1 VYILIMENNSRENTL
16 VQRLN
21 IIKGQINGLS
31 DLVDSEK
38 NCKKVTTQFYAINA
52 GLKKVME
59 LYFKENIDVCIE
71 SSKKTDKEKL
81 NFLLKEI
88 IKNK

>member
-1 VYILIMENNSRENTL
+1 MIKESRKNTL
-16 VQRLN
+16 SQRLN

-31 DLVDSEK
+31 GLIEK
-38 NCKKVTTQFYAINA
+38 EDDCKKIITQFYAVNS

-59 LYFKENIDVCIE
+59 LYFKENLDFCVK
-71 SSKKTDKEKL
+71 SSKRADKEKID
-81 NFLLKEI
+81 FLLKEI

>member
-1 VYILIMENNSRENTL
+1 
-16 VQRLN
+16 
-21 IIKGQINGLS
+21 
-31 DLVDSEK
+31 
-38 NCKKVTTQFYAINA
+38 
-52 GLKKVME
+52 ME